1 MEEEKLMKINKELKV
16 CINEASFI
24 SMKCR
29 NKVLKIFSEEFSVN
43 LDISNYKNVDLEIRD
58 DFTIL
63 YRDDVYS
70 SSNKIT
76 NFEELEER
84 YLIFKKRADEL
95 IKKKDINFQN
105 KSNWNNISNLIV
117 IICLVFVMI
126 AILLFMIRSF
136 LIGDYYNFLWVIVFI
151 IPVVVPRMK
160 ESLSSRIQQAKNY
173 LKSLLKKAR

>member
-29 NKVLKIFSEEFSVN
+29 NKVLKIFSDEFSVD
-43 LDISNYKNVDLEIRD
+43 LDISNYKNVDLEIKD

-76 NFEELEER
+76 NYEELEER
-84 YLIFKKRADEL
+84 YLSFKKRADEL

-117 IICLVFVMI
+117 IICLLFIMI
-126 AILLFMIRSF
+126 AIVLFMIHSF
-136 LIGDYYNFLWVIVFI
+136 LLGDYYNFLWVIVFI
-151 IPVVVPRMK
+151 IPIVVPRLK
-160 ESLSSRIQQAKNY
+160 ESLFSRIQQAKKY
-173 LKSLLKKAR
+173 LKSLLKK